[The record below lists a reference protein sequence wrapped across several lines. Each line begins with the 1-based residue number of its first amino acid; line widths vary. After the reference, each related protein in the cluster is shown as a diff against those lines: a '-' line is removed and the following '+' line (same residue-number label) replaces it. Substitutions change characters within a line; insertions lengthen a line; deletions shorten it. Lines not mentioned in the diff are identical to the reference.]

1 MPTIALFGTSADPP
15 TIGHQAILAWL
26 SYRFDTVA
34 VWASDNPFKANQTP
48 LVHRM
53 AMLRLL
59 IHTLQRSRPNI
70 QFCPDLSQP
79 RTFHTLE
86 IAKRRWGNASFTFVV
101 GSDLVTQLPTW
112 YQIEDLLQEV
122 NLLVVPRP
130 GYPLSESALEVLSER
145 GAKVAIADLM
155 GPDTSSTAYREHK
168 DTNELISSIEDYIH
182 REHLYECED
191 ASPKKQLQWQTA
203 QR

>member
-1 MPTIALFGTSADPP
+1 MQTIALFGTSADPP
-15 TIGHQAILAWL
+15 TFGHQAILAWL
-26 SYRFDTVA
+26 SYRFDGVA
-34 VWASDNPFKANQTP
+34 VWASDNPFKAQQTP
-48 LVHRM
+48 LAHRM
-53 AMLRLL
+53 AMLKLL
-59 IHTLQRSRPNI
+59 IYDLQRSRPNV

-79 RTFHTLE
+79 RTIHTLE
-86 IAKRRWGNASFTFVV
+86 IAKRRWSTANFTFVV
-101 GSDLVTQLPTW
+101 GSDLVSQLPTW

-130 GYPLSESALEVLSER
+130 GYPLSEAALAGLRQR

-168 DTNELISSIEDYIH
+168 DTDGLTASIEDYIR

-191 ASPKKQLQWQTA
+191 VSLKKQLQWQTA
-203 QR
+203 PG

>member
-1 MPTIALFGTSADPP
+1 MQTIALFGTSADPP
-15 TIGHQAILAWL
+15 TLGHQAILAWL
-26 SYRFDTVA
+26 SYRFDGVA

-48 LVHRM
+48 LTHRM

-59 IHTLQRSRPNI
+59 IYDLQRSRPNV

-79 RTFHTLE
+79 RTIHTLE
-86 IAKRRWGNASFTFVV
+86 IAKRRWSAATFTFVV
-101 GSDLVTQLPTW
+101 GSDLVPQLPTW
-112 YQIEDLLQEV
+112 YQIEDLLREV
-122 NLLVVPRP
+122 NLLIVPRP
-130 GYPLSESALEVLSER
+130 SYPLSEAVLEALRQR
-145 GAKVAIADLM
+145 GARMAIADLM
-155 GPDTSSTAYREHK
+155 GLDTSSTAYRKHK
-168 DTNELISSIEDYIH
+168 DTDGLTAAIKDYIH